1 MKWKLLNKQ
10 EIKDK
15 DQLLKILLN
24 NRGLKTKKEID
35 DFLDPK
41 KIKDLTHKDLGLSSS
56 EIKKAISR
64 IKKAIKNKERIIVYG
79 DYDADGICG
88 VAVLWEALFKLKADV
103 LPFIPSRDEGYGL
116 KSKKVKEF
124 AKDGVKLIITVDNG
138 IVAGKAISEAKEL
151 GVDVIVCDH
160 HVIDKRRYPK
170 QAKAIVHSTLIVG
183 ATTAWYLA
191 NKLLDSKNNNF
202 GLDLVAIASITDMI
216 PLVGVNRSLVKYG
229 IEVLRETKRLG
240 LLSLFDFASLNRAT
254 IGVYEIGFVIGPRL
268 NASGRVEDP
277 MESLRLLCTLDE
289 NRAISLAQRI
299 DQKNKERRSLT
310 TKTVLHAKDIWL
322 AEKKKGNLIFIV
334 HESYH
339 EGIIGL
345 VAGKLTEEF
354 YRPTIIISQGEKFSR
369 ASARSIDEFNIIEA
383 IQSCDYLLTSSG
395 GHPKAAGFTIKTDK
409 IQTFKNKLSKITEEA
424 LGKIDLSPTIKID
437 AGLDL
442 EMLNFDLHRM
452 MQKLYPFGRGNSEPV
467 FTTSQVKISDA
478 QLMGTDNQHLK
489 INVEDGSGQL
499 LEAVGFNMGEF
510 YSKLSREKPIDIA
523 YNLLI
528 NTWNG
533 HKKLQLRLKDI
544 KLK

>member
-10 EIKDK
+10 KIKDK

-64 IKKAIKNKERIIVYG
+64 IKTAIKNKERIIVYG

-88 VAVLWEALFKLKADV
+88 AAVLWEALFKLKADA

-116 KSKKVKEF
+116 KIEKVKEF
-124 AKDGVKLIITVDNG
+124 ANDGVKLIITVDNG
-138 IVAGKAISEAKEL
+138 IVAGKAVSETKEL
-151 GVDVIVCDH
+151 GVDIIVCDH

-170 QAKAIVHSTLIVG
+170 QAKAIIHSTLIAG
-183 ATTAWYLA
+183 ATTGWYLA
-191 NKLLDSKNNNF
+191 NKLLDLKNNNF
-202 GLDLVAIASITDMI
+202 GLDLVAMATITDMI

-229 IEVLRETKRLG
+229 IDSLRKTKRLG
-240 LLSLFDFASLNRAT
+240 LLSLFDFASLNRST

-268 NASGRVEDP
+268 NASGRVDDP
-277 MESLRLLCTLDE
+277 MEALRLLCTLDE

-299 DQKNKERRSLT
+299 DQKNKERRELT
-310 TKTVLHAKDIWL
+310 TKAVLHAKDIWL
-322 AEKKKGNLIFIV
+322 AEKKKGNLIFIT

-345 VAGKLTEEF
+345 VAGKLMEEF

-383 IQSCDYLLTSSG
+383 IQSCDHLLTSSG

-409 IQTFKNKLSKITEEA
+409 IQTFKNKLLKITEEA
-424 LGKIDLSPTIKID
+424 LGKVDLSPTTKID
-437 AGLDL
+437 VELDL
-442 EMLNFDLHRM
+442 EILNFDLHRII
-452 MQKLYPFGRGNSEPV
+452 QELYPFGRGNSEPV
-467 FTTSQVKISDA
+467 FTTSQVKVSEA

-489 INVEDGSGQL
+489 MKVEDGSGQV
-499 LEAVGFNMGEF
+499 LEAIGFNMGEF
-510 YSKLSREKPIDIA
+510 YSKLNREKPIDIA
-523 YNLLI
+523 YNFLI